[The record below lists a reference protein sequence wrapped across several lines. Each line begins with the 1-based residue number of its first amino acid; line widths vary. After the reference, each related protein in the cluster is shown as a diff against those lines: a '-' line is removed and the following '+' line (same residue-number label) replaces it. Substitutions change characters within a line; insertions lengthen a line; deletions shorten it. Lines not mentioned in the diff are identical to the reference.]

1 MESNDYPLLH
11 DSKGIIVMCM
21 IISSL
26 TSMQL
31 VHIEHAFIGS
41 CITNEVLKFI
51 VYHYYLND

>member
-1 MESNDYPLLH
+1 MESNDYPLLY

-31 VHIEHAFIGS
+31 VHIEHAS
-41 CITNEVLKFI
+41 
-51 VYHYYLND
+51 